1 MSNGFGFGMLFAV
14 GFGIIGWGVYCVFK
28 SQKASY
34 WPFVLGTMNNC
45 EIKKTSDVDGRT
57 YRVHVGYSYEV
68 YGRQYRGDRI
78 AFGYSGTN
86 KHAEHAALYDKL
98 SRASNVIIRYNP
110 SNPSDSVLTYGLN
123 LSTIRILAFGIMWL
137 LFVTGFTALWTLSS
151 WSNMWTLIFG
161 LTLLFFM
168 TGFITIWMLSRKMDK
183 TILDRIEIR

>member
-28 SQKASY
+28 SQKASC
-34 WPFVLGTMNNC
+34 WPFVLGTMNIC
-45 EIKKTSDVDGRT
+45 EIKKTGDVDGIT
-57 YRVHVGYSYEV
+57 YRVHVYYSYRV
-68 YGRQYRGDRI
+68 NDRQYHGNRI

-137 LFVTGFTALWTLSS
+137 LFVIGFTALWTLSS
-151 WSNMWTLIFG
+151 WSKVWTLIFG

-168 TGFITIWMLSRKMDK
+168 TGFITLWMLSRKMDK

>member
-14 GFGIIGWGVYCVFK
+14 GFGIICWGVYCVFK
-28 SQKASY
+28 SQKASR
-34 WPFVLGTMNNC
+34 WPFVLGTMNSC

-68 YGRQYRGDRI
+68 YGRQYHGDRI

-86 KHAEHAALYDKL
+86 KRAEHAELYDKL
-98 SRASNVIIRYNP
+98 SRTSNVIIRYNP

-123 LSTIRILAFGIMWL
+123 LSTIRILVFGIMWL
-137 LFVTGFTALWTLSS
+137 LFVTGFTTLWTLSS
-151 WSNMWTLIFG
+151 GSKVWTLIFG

-168 TGFITIWMLSRKMDK
+168 TGCIIIWVLSRKMDK
-183 TILDRIEIR
+183 IILDRIEIR